1 MMIKRI
7 SVCGEDRSPQC
18 RGARGQGG
26 SQAGIRE
33 GQSGGMKF
41 KWTQQ
46 GTGRKGGRGGEAMRN
61 EALLRK
67 ESRAWA
73 LPARPV
79 EPPGNA
85 ERGTSC
91 FTLDRCPFL
100 TPGPSSPDLSKVK
113 PSE

>member
-1 MMIKRI
+1 MVRTVAHSAVGLMGRE
-7 SVCGEDRSPQC
+7 V
-18 RGARGQGG
+18 A
-26 SQAGIRE
+26 QAGIRE

-46 GTGRKGGRGGEAMRN
+46 ETGRKGGRGGDAVRN

-85 ERGTSC
+85 ERGISC
-91 FTLDRCPFL
+91 FTLDRVSLFNPWAVV
-100 TPGPSSPDLSKVK
+100 S
-113 PSE
+113 